1 MSILDF
7 TEGICSRVHEAKIL
21 SQILVEIVTERVDRW
36 LINEFDL
43 DLITV
48 VVIFSDI
55 IKCF

>member
-21 SQILVEIVTERVDRW
+21 LQILIEIVIERVDRL
-36 LINEFDL
+36 LINEFGL
-43 DLITV
+43 DLITIV
-48 VVIFSDI
+48 VTFSDI